1 MSMRKGRICILCTRL
16 PHVIHNRHSK
26 IMHTC
31 KTQGLDLL
39 TLERLLCCYAQ
50 PSHTVIRAIF
60 IDDTYPI
67 IVTCVLTVV
76 FKWQY
81 VDIFF
86 QNDKKFILLEPN
98 RLLH

>member
-1 MSMRKGRICILCTRL
+1 MQKPRSGPSNTGKAFVC
-16 PHVIHNRHSK
+16 H
-26 IMHTC
+26 
-31 KTQGLDLL
+31 
-39 TLERLLCCYAQ
+39 AQ

-67 IVTCVLTVV
+67 IVICVLTVV

-86 QNDKKFILLEPN
+86 SE
-98 RLLH
+98 

>member
-1 MSMRKGRICILCTRL
+1 MSVRKGRICILCTRL
-16 PHVIHNRHSK
+16 PQVIHNRHSK

-50 PSHTVIRAIF
+50 PSHTVICAIF
-60 IDDTYPI
+60 IDNTRPI
-67 IVTCVLTVV
+67 IVASVLTVV

-81 VDIFF
+81 LDIFF
-86 QNDKKFILLEPN
+86 RMTNNLYCWNPY

>member
-1 MSMRKGRICILCTRL
+1 MQKPRSGPSNTGKAFVC
-16 PHVIHNRHSK
+16 H
-26 IMHTC
+26 
-31 KTQGLDLL
+31 
-39 TLERLLCCYAQ
+39 AQ

-67 IVTCVLTVV
+67 IVICVLTVV

-86 QNDKKFILLEPN
+86 QNDKKFILVEPN